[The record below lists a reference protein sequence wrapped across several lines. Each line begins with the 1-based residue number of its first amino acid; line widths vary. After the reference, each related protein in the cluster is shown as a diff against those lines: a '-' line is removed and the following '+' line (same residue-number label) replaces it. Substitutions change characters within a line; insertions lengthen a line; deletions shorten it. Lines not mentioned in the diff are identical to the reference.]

1 MDRIVR
7 KAYLEGKTLRPMLKG
22 GSFLIEHADPS
33 TVFIPEDATEEQ
45 RMIAQMVKDFSRQE
59 IQEPM
64 QARGKEFYAT
74 DPDDRALIVQQLEK
88 AGEMGLCGVAI
99 PEEYGGMGL
108 DFNTGI
114 LFSEAVADGFSFA
127 TTIGA
132 QTSIG
137 SLPIVYYGNEAQK
150 EKYLPGIAAGTTK
163 ASYCLT
169 EPSAGS
175 DANSGKT
182 KAVLNEAGTH
192 YLLTGQKMWI
202 TNGGFADLFIV
213 FAKIDDD
220 KKLSAFI
227 VEKDFGGIEIGA
239 EEEKLG
245 IKGSSTVQLFFNDC
259 PVPVENLLGD
269 REEGFKMALNILNTG
284 RIKLAAGSIGGS
296 KFAIDKAVSYAVER
310 TQFRT
315 SIAEF
320 GAMQHKIGEMVVKT
334 FVGESAVYRTGRNID
349 RAFDKLT
356 DDGQARGEAKLNAVR
371 EFAVEAALLKFTCSE
386 VLDYVIDEALQIHG
400 GMGYAV
406 ETGIEMGYRDA
417 RITRIYEGTNEINRM
432 LSVAELTKRIIKT
445 KELSVKEAE
454 KRIPRYLV
462 GRIFTWSL
470 DDEETAI
477 RNLKYTFLF
486 ISGLA
491 GRKLGKKLVDE
502 QEMVMNMSDIL
513 GMAYLADSVWLRY
526 KKLKASG
533 RVDAE
538 RLEVI
543 HKIAQIFIYD
553 ACTQAQTCGQE
564 IIHAF
569 AEGFQRSY
577 MMYFLNA
584 LTTRYV
590 VNVKELRRDVAR
602 SAINA
607 KGYPFH
613 LVS

>member
-1 MDRIVR
+1 
-7 KAYLEGKTLRPMLKG
+7 MLKG

-74 DPDDRALIVQQLEK
+74 DPEDRALIVQQLEK

-349 RAFDKLT
+349 RAFDQLT

-445 KELSVKEAE
+445 KELSVKQAE
-454 KRIPRYLV
+454 KRIPRSLV
-462 GRIFTWSL
+462 GRIFKWSL

-477 RNLKYTFLF
+477 QNLKYTFLF

-533 RVDAE
+533 QVDAE

-543 HKIAQIFIYD
+543 HKIAQVFIYD

-577 MMYFLNA
+577 MMYFLNS

-590 VNVKELRRDVAR
+590 VNAKDLRRDVAR
-602 SAINA
+602 SAIDA

-613 LVS
+613 LVN

>member
-1 MDRIVR
+1 
-7 KAYLEGKTLRPMLKG
+7 MLKG

-74 DPDDRALIVQQLEK
+74 DPEDRALIVQQLEK

-150 EKYLPGIAAGTTK
+150 EKYLPGIATGTTK

-182 KAVLNEAGTH
+182 KALLNEAGTH

-349 RAFDKLT
+349 RAFDQLT

-445 KELSVKEAE
+445 KELSVKQAE
-454 KRIPRYLV
+454 KRIPRSLV
-462 GRIFTWSL
+462 GRIFKWSL

-477 RNLKYTFLF
+477 QNLKYTFLF

-533 RVDAE
+533 QVDAE

-543 HKIAQIFIYD
+543 HKIAQVFIYD

-577 MMYFLNA
+577 MMYFLNS

-590 VNVKELRRDVAR
+590 VNAKDLRRDVAR
-602 SAINA
+602 SAIDA

-613 LVS
+613 LVN